1 MPGALRDCLDAVDA
15 RVVVTSY
22 NDESWLGLDELIVM
36 ARTRGPV
43 VAYAF
48 DSKRYVG
55 AQIGIHNPAGDKVGV
70 VGRLRNREYVVVAG
84 DLGGVQWVQLDAA
97 MAHVDA
103 EIVRADRPR
112 SRAS

>member
-1 MPGALRDCLDAVDA
+1 VLAV
-15 RVVVTSY
+15 SY
-22 NDESWLGLDELIVM
+22 NDESWLGLDELV
-36 ARTRGPV
+36 ALVRTRGSV
-43 VAYAF
+43 AAYAF

-84 DLGGVQWVQLDAA
+84 DLSSGRWALLDAA
-97 MAHVDA
+97 MARNDA
-103 EIVRADRPR
+103 EIVRVDGRR